1 MQINSNYKF
10 LKTMYVLNTFSLPF
24 KEWITLSQNFATL
37 AVEFGLKFYVGN
49 GWVWPYKIKGK
60 TGVPTHL

>member
-1 MQINSNYKF
+1 
-10 LKTMYVLNTFSLPF
+10 MYVLNTFSLPF

-49 GWVWPYKIKGK
+49 GWVWPDKIKGK